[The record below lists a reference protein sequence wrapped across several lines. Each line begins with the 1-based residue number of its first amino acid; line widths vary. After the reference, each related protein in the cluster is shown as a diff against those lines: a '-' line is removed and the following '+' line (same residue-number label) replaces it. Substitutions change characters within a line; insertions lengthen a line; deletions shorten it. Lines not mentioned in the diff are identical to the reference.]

1 MDSAAGRWN
10 TLSILALAA
19 ACAAHDPELDRGWAR
34 GPSLPEPIQENHAA
48 ALHGRI
54 YTAGGFHF
62 GSLVSAAVFRLDS
75 PTGRWKRVANLP
87 APRHHMPLAVAGDSL
102 YAVGGLSPDGFTAV
116 STVWLYDE
124 RNDRW
129 MERAPLPEPRGA
141 SAVGVVDGRIIVVGG
156 FGLKLRLLDS
166 IAIYDPAT
174 NAWRHGAPIP
184 TRRDH
189 LAAAVVDGK
198 VYAVGGRPLSA
209 DRNFDVVEMYD
220 PATDTWTKRTHMPT
234 ARGGLAAVA
243 LGNRIYTYGGET
255 TTSVFAEH
263 EVYDPAADAWTSAWQ
278 DLRDRRRPDVGVGAD
293 RRGRGVHAVARQA
306 TAEGEAH
313 FPGTTRR

>member
-129 MERAPLPEPRGA
+129 SERAPLPEPRGA

-189 LAAAVVDGK
+189 LAAA
-198 VYAVGGRPLSA
+198 RP
-209 DRNFDVVEMYD
+209 R
-220 PATDTWTKRTHMPT
+220 
-234 ARGGLAAVA
+234 RGGA
-243 LGNRIYTYGGET
+243 R
-255 TTSVFAEH
+255 
-263 EVYDPAADAWTSAWQ
+263 WQ

-293 RRGRGVHAVARQA
+293 RRGRGVHAVARPA
-306 TAEGEAH
+306 SVEAEAH